1 MKKSILII
9 LVVAI
14 LALSLSACDTEITG
28 DIYAKLN
35 KLCDLNYT
43 SIRLDVETHFHGVRL
58 KNTYTANTASNNTM
72 VSYSIQELAEITT
85 DKDGNIIMPEEMIT
99 TKTGSAIVV
108 NGQIVAGDTSI
119 PVQQLEN
126 INLKFKKEFFDVD
139 ATDRADKTWRIF
151 SATVTNI
158 KGFTGNN
165 NFDATSMSVEVRYYE
180 NYVNNIVIRYTT
192 SNGASITVI
201 YSLSL

>member
-1 MKKSILII
+1 
-9 LVVAI
+9 
-14 LALSLSACDTEITG
+14 
-28 DIYAKLN
+28 
-35 KLCDLNYT
+35 
-43 SIRLDVETHFHGVRL
+43 
-58 KNTYTANTASNNTM
+58 M